1 MKISLKNIG
10 KKYKSDW
17 IFRELNHQFKSG
29 HQHAI
34 LGNNGSGKTTLLMLL
49 SGSLSPTEG
58 EIEYGNGN
66 SVVSRER
73 IFKDVSLSAPYMS
86 LINEFTVYEM
96 ALFHKKAKG
105 LLNNITVD
113 DLIDITSLS
122 LKRDTLISK
131 LSSGMLQR
139 LKLGLTLLAKSGIVL
154 LDEPTVNL
162 DKKGI
167 VWYRNMIDSYSQGR
181 TVIVCSNH
189 KEEEY
194 GFCST
199 ELIME
204 NNK

>member
-1 MKISLKNIG
+1 
-10 KKYKSDW
+10 
-17 IFRELNHQFKSG
+17 
-29 HQHAI
+29 
-34 LGNNGSGKTTLLMLL
+34 
-49 SGSLSPTEG
+49 
-58 EIEYGNGN
+58 
-66 SVVSRER
+66 
-73 IFKDVSLSAPYMS
+73 
-86 LINEFTVYEM
+86 
-96 ALFHKKAKG
+96 
-105 LLNNITVD
+105 
-113 DLIDITSLS
+113 
-122 LKRDTLISK
+122 
-131 LSSGMLQR
+131 MLQR